1 MDTGFKKESKM
12 EMTGL
17 SLRQLHQAHQPLVSP
32 FAHDALSARLIEQA
46 GFKSF
51 NIGGLPLLAARHA
64 LPDVGIGGLG
74 EMLSGLRDIREA
86 SKLPCLMDGDDGYGD
101 VKSITRTI
109 QSYEIAGAAG
119 VLLEDQTRAGKQPGA
134 GSAGNV
140 VPLRS
145 MEQKLRAAMAA
156 RRSSDFI
163 IIARTDAL
171 AALGLDEALR
181 RAERYL
187 SIGADGIFVAG
198 LKTREHYV
206 HVGEAFKGSWNTA
219 AIFEGTATPWLVP
232 SELHC
237 MGFSQIFY
245 PNILIGRV
253 AKAIEQGLGR
263 LHRLAAGD
271 KDAFTAGAQEL
282 ALKGLADALELDNWN
297 GLETK
302 FSS

>member
-1 MDTGFKKESKM
+1 M

-119 VLLEDQTRAGKQPGA
+119 VL
-134 GSAGNV
+134 
-140 VPLRS
+140 
-145 MEQKLRAAMAA
+145 
-156 RRSSDFI
+156 
-163 IIARTDAL
+163 
-171 AALGLDEALR
+171 
-181 RAERYL
+181 
-187 SIGADGIFVAG
+187 
-198 LKTREHYV
+198 
-206 HVGEAFKGSWNTA
+206 
-219 AIFEGTATPWLVP
+219 
-232 SELHC
+232 
-237 MGFSQIFY
+237 
-245 PNILIGRV
+245 
-253 AKAIEQGLGR
+253 
-263 LHRLAAGD
+263 
-271 KDAFTAGAQEL
+271 
-282 ALKGLADALELDNWN
+282 
-297 GLETK
+297 
-302 FSS
+302 

>member
-1 MDTGFKKESKM
+1 M
-12 EMTGL
+12 EITGL

-51 NIGGLPLLAARHA
+51 NIGGSSLLAARHA

-74 EMLSGLRDIREA
+74 EMLAGLRDIREA

-101 VKSITRTI
+101 VKNIIRTI

-119 VLLEDQTRAGKQPGA
+119 VLLEDQTRSGKQPGA
-134 GSAGNV
+134 GSAGNI
-140 VPLRS
+140 VPPSS
-145 MEQKLRAAMAA
+145 MEQRLRAAMAA

-198 LKTREHYV
+198 LKTNEHYI
-206 HVGEAFKGSWNTA
+206 HVGEAFKGSWNIA
-219 AIFEGTATPWLVP
+219 AIFEGTETPWLAP

-237 MGFSQIFY
+237 MGFSQILY
-245 PNILIGRV
+245 PNILMGRV
-253 AKAIEQGLGR
+253 VKAIEQGLGR
-263 LHRLAAGD
+263 LHRLATGD
-271 KDAFTAGAQEL
+271 EDAFAAGVQEL
-282 ALKGLADALELDNWN
+282 ALKRLADALELDKWN
-297 GLETK
+297 GLETR
-302 FSS
+302 FS